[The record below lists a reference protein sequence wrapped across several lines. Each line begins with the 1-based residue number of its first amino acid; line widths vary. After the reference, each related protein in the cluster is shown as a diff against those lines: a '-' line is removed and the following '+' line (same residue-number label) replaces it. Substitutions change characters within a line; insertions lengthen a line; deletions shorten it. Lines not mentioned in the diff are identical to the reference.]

1 MGARAARRI
10 GGFLSAY
17 LRRILRS
24 REPGGSVA
32 TKLTEEEKRVLKSL
46 AAGRTSEEIAVELGI
61 SDAIV
66 WAVVFG
72 LLAEMEGKG

>member
-1 MGARAARRI
+1 
-10 GGFLSAY
+10 
-17 LRRILRS
+17 
-24 REPGGSVA
+24 VA